1 MRFLIHLHVITQI
14 KMQEQTSCQC
24 AVWRYMQTW
33 LCVCVWL
40 QERMHSLIWKLE
52 YVSCWHGSS
61 RAYFCHSSIVVC
73 IYMYHTSS
81 ILFSLFTVIQAS
93 NNYTHIHVHI
103 YIYLKMPFINL
114 IWSQS
119 FPLTPAQWFLA
130 VMPLKRNSI
139 TRKRIKIHINC
150 VSAKVTYMYYD

>member
-1 MRFLIHLHVITQI
+1 
-14 KMQEQTSCQC
+14 MQEQTSCQC

-81 ILFSLFTVIQAS
+81 ILFSLFTV
-93 NNYTHIHVHI
+93 
-103 YIYLKMPFINL
+103 
-114 IWSQS
+114 
-119 FPLTPAQWFLA
+119 
-130 VMPLKRNSI
+130 
-139 TRKRIKIHINC
+139 
-150 VSAKVTYMYYD
+150 